1 MDRIQL
7 CFDKGCILFSLL
19 CFSVCVAWVGIE
31 LVLLGVLGSAGACP
45 GVCTCYRNTTDC
57 SAADLVLLAPILELL
72 GRDCLVLRLSQNNL
86 SSVGNIGMFNLSSLD
101 LLDLSQNHFYILQPG
116 AFLGLSSLRSL
127 NLSSNY
133 LGIRPSNF
141 NLADSRATVQAS
153 DRNQGRVGLSMEVFK
168 GLQQLQELDLSSNGL
183 LWLPKSLLDGLQRL
197 TWLSLANNQL
207 VSLNRVTF
215 EPLVR
220 LQDLHLAGNPW
231 KCDCKLRDFKHWIE
245 WLIYRGE
252 QSCREPQTHY

>member
-1 MDRIQL
+1 MCSFPPL
-7 CFDKGCILFSLL
+7 CL
-19 CFSVCVAWVGIE
+19 SVCVAWAGIE
-31 LVLLGVLGSAGACP
+31 LVLLGVLGSAGGCP

-57 SAADLVLLAPILELL
+57 SAADLVSLAPILELL

-86 SSVGNIGMFNLSSLD
+86 SSVGNVGMFNLSSLE
-101 LLDLSQNHFYILQPG
+101 LLDLSQNHFYNLQPG
-116 AFLGLSSLRSL
+116 AFLGLISLRSL

-133 LGIRPSNF
+133 LGVHPSTSNR
-141 NLADSRATVQAS
+141 AVSRATIS
-153 DRNQGRVGLSMEVFK
+153 DRNHGRVGLSMEVFK
-168 GLQQLQELDLSSNGL
+168 GLQELQELDLSSNGL

-197 TWLSLANNQL
+197 TWLSLANNQF

-220 LQDLHLAGNPW
+220 LQDLQLAGNPW

-252 QSCREPQTHY
+252 QSCQ